1 MQGQAHAHDPAL
13 LHHFADPQQQ
23 RDSASLG
30 MWIFL
35 ATEVMFFGGLFCS
48 YLIYRLKYFPAFAAA
63 SQSLNWKLGA
73 TNTAVLICSS
83 LTVVFA
89 VYAAQHAKRAML
101 LGSLV
106 LTILLGF
113 VFLGIKA
120 VEYADKFKEH
130 HVPGPSF
137 NFVQEGSQQ
146 AGTVKWFNAAK
157 GYGFISRAN
166 GEDVFFSS
174 ADIETKDAHALQEGE
189 QVQFDLVKGDKGWR
203 AEHVGGEKPP
213 INTSHVQIYF
223 SLYFIMTGLHALHMI
238 IGIGFFT
245 WLLYAAWKGRFTP
258 EYNTPVE
265 MGGLYWHFVDIIWI
279 YLFPLLYLIDL
290 HK

>member
-1 MQGQAHAHDPAL
+1 MSDSSTAAVQGQAHAHDPAL
-13 LHHFADPQQQ
+13 LHHFAEPQQQ
-23 RDSASLG
+23 RDAASLG

-35 ATEVMFFGGLFCS
+35 ATEVMFFGGLFCA
-48 YLIYRLKYFPAFAAA
+48 YLIYRLKYFPEFAAA
-63 SQSLNWKLGA
+63 SQSLNWRLGA

-89 VYAAQHAKRAML
+89 VYAAQHGKRAML
-101 LGSLV
+101 LGNLT
-106 LTILLGF
+106 LTIVLGF
-113 VFLGIKA
+113 GFLGIKA
-120 VEYADKFKEH
+120 IEYADKFKEH

-137 NFVQEGSQQ
+137 NFVQEDVQPTG
-146 AGTVKWFNAAK
+146 AA
-157 GYGFISRAN
+157 
-166 GEDVFFSS
+166 
-174 ADIETKDAHALQEGE
+174 
-189 QVQFDLVKGDKGWR
+189 
-203 AEHVGGEKPP
+203 KPP

-223 SLYFIMTGLHALHMI
+223 ALYFVMTGLHALHMI

-245 WLLYAAWKGRFTP
+245 WLLYASWKGRFTP

-265 MGGLYWHFVDIIWI
+265 MGGLYWHFVDIVWI